1 MSNGKAVLL
10 SEEEASH
17 LGLILRNHKRAL
29 QKLDIH
35 TRDTDRVL
43 RALFQAFPD
52 VAFLDPTSP
61 VGDSGLI
68 YDVRLEASTL
78 PEEPFDTHGSPSR

>member
-10 SEEEASH
+10 SEEEAGH

-29 QKLDIH
+29 QKLNIH

-43 RALFQAFPD
+43 KALFQAFPN
-52 VAFLDPTSP
+52 VAYLDPALP
-61 VGDSGLI
+61 VGEEGLI
-68 YDVRLEASTL
+68 YDVRLEDSTM
-78 PEEPFDTHGSPSR
+78 PEEPLRTEGVREG

>member
-17 LGLILRNHKRAL
+17 HGLILRNHKRAL